1 MYSRFR
7 RTLWLG
13 LVLGSL
19 SPLTAAPS
27 IETALPGLG
36 QRGTTFELRLTG
48 AELDQVLE
56 LAFYNSGLVCRE
68 LRATSENEL
77 TAVIEADPTCPLGTH
92 PFRIRSTTG
101 WSELK
106 IVRISPFPI
115 VEEVEEDG
123 VAPQR
128 ITATSTIHGT
138 LPGDDI
144 DRFRITLKHGERCSA
159 EIEGVRLAAGLTDT
173 RLRVLDPTGRLMLVA
188 DDGPL
193 FAQDPVVSF
202 RAETDGDYVIEVAL
216 SGEGGDDNSRY
227 ALHLG
232 TFPRPL
238 QVYPGG
244 GPAGTAVDLRWTGDA
259 AGDWSETIT
268 LPATADRWYG
278 LVATRDGQTAP
289 TSMPFRVVPYGNILE
304 PEPEDA
310 PPEEALRA
318 PSLPIAFN
326 GRLSTPGNVDRF
338 AFLASHSDRLLRFE
352 SFANRLGSPADLEL
366 RIVTADGTVLARN
379 DDHEGL
385 DSGLT
390 WRCTKSDTYY
400 LEVREQRGG
409 GGPDDLYRVEAGF
422 VESSATAFLARR
434 DRLSQSRQ
442 TIAVPRGNRVLAL
455 MGLRRDA
462 DIGSA
467 ALTFPELPAGLSII
481 APTWEPDQFLTPVV
495 LEAAADA
502 PVQGALLPLG
512 LQSNLSDTGPIQGRF
527 EQTVDLVASSAD
539 RLYQG
544 VTVDKLAVAIVE
556 PAPFRVRLAPLET
569 GLPKDGT
576 LDVLVQVERDAEF
589 QGAIDVSFPWLP
601 PWVSGPDKITVPP
614 DQSSGVYHLTADR
627 EVALGDWPLVAEA
640 KPGLTVARDDET
652 NAAPGVPSFR
662 QRGSRRAAQAEHIVA
677 SPLTTMAIID
687 TPLAGEIGKLL
698 METGQTVTITIP
710 LTRRG
715 VVPEQL
721 TAELE
726 GLPNRVTAEPI
737 MVGPTDATITM
748 TVKLAE
754 DAPTGTFDRLT
765 CRLSGQIGGQ
775 AISYVIGRGGQL
787 KIVPQGELIADETG
801 RPLSPLELLRRRAA
815 KPVNQP

>member
-1 MYSRFR
+1 MPSRFR
-7 RTLWLG
+7 HALWLG
-13 LVLGSL
+13 LVLGTL
-19 SPLTAAPS
+19 SPVAAAPS

-48 AELDQVLE
+48 AQLDQVLE
-56 LAFYNSGLVCRE
+56 LAFYCPGLICRE
-68 LRATSENEL
+68 LRAASENEL
-77 TAVIEADPTCPLGTH
+77 TAVIEADPTCALGTH

-115 VEEVEEDG
+115 VEEIEEDG

-128 ITATSTIHGT
+128 ITATSTICGT

-144 DRFRITLKHGERCSA
+144 DRFGVTLRHGERCSA

-173 RLRVLDPTGRLMLVA
+173 LLRVFDPTGRLLLVA

-202 RAETDGDYVIEVAL
+202 LAETDGDYVIEVAL
-216 SGEGGDDNSRY
+216 SGEAGDDNSRY

-244 GPAGTAVDLRWTGDA
+244 GPSGTAVNLRWTGDA
-259 AGDWSETIT
+259 AGDWTETIT
-268 LPATADRWYG
+268 LPAASDRWYG
-278 LVATRDGQTAP
+278 LVATRDGQTAA
-289 TSMPFRVVPYGNILE
+289 TSQPFRVVPYDNVLE

-310 PPEEALRA
+310 PPEEVLRA

-326 GRLSTPGNVDRF
+326 GRLSTPGDVDRF
-338 AFLASHSDRLLRFE
+338 VFQAKNSDRLLRFE

-379 DDHEGL
+379 DDLEGL

-409 GGPDDLYRVEAGF
+409 GGSNFLYRVEAEF
-422 VESSATAFLARR
+422 VEASATAFLARR

-462 DIGSA
+462 DVGSA
-467 ALTFPELPAGLSII
+467 ALAFPELPPGLAIT
-481 APTWEPDQFLTPVV
+481 APAWEPDQFLTPVV

-502 PVQGALLPLG
+502 PLTGTLLPLRVG
-512 LQSNLSDTGPIQGRF
+512 SNRSGSDQIDGRF

-544 VTVDKLAVAIVE
+544 VTVDRLAVAIVE
-556 PAPFRVRLAPLET
+556 PAPFQVRLAPLAT
-569 GLPKDGT
+569 GLPRDGT
-576 LDVLVQVERDAEF
+576 LEVTIHVERDADF
-589 QGAIDVSFPWLP
+589 QGAIDINFPWLP
-601 PWVSGPDKITVPP
+601 PWVSGPDKVTIPP
-614 DQSSGVYHLTADR
+614 DQSSAVYHLSADR
-627 EVALGDWPLVAEA
+627 EVAMGDWPLVAEA
-640 KPGLTVARDDET
+640 KPGLAVARDDET

-662 QRGSRRAAQAEHIVA
+662 QRGSRRGARAEQIVA
-677 SPLTTMAIID
+677 SPLTTLAIIN
-687 TPLAGEIGKLL
+687 TPISGEIGMLL
-698 METGQTVTITIP
+698 MEAGRAVTVTIP

-715 VVPEQL
+715 VVPEHL

-726 GLPNRVTAEPI
+726 GLPNRVTAEP
-737 MVGPTDATITM
+737 VLVDADDETITM
-748 TVKLAE
+748 SVKLAQ
-754 DAPTGTFDRLT
+754 DAPTGTFDNVLCRLT
-765 CRLSGQIGGQ
+765 GRIGGQ
-775 AISYVIGRGGQL
+775 ALSYVIGRGGQL
-787 KIVPQGELIADETG
+787 KIVSEGELIADESG

-815 KPVNQP
+815 KPADQP